1 MPSAGYKYLPLGICV
16 TRVARK
22 NGRGG
27 TQKRG
32 RLVKKTCPF
41 RIKRVAKTYQP
52 MYLERVLPRLPLRV
66 SRYARVA
73 VLVTRV
79 SLRSLRVCRRLR
91 PLLDLLLPLLR
102 AADLLS

>member
-32 RLVKKTCPF
+32 AAREKNVFPQNKKGRKNIP
-41 RIKRVAKTYQP
+41 AQ
-52 MYLERVLPRLPLRV
+52 V
-66 SRYARVA
+66 SGKGSATPP
-73 VLVTRV
+73 VTRG
-79 SLRSLRVCRRLR
+79 SLCSLRVCRRLR